1 MSRFKEKKT
10 EEDSVSKRYYG
21 RSAICLLVSTA
32 LNLAVLGLV
41 FYYVPLFYET
51 NDDYGISDMIAKGYP
66 EIGFVNYYFCKILA
80 GIQSYVGETNVF
92 VVSQIIMSFIA
103 MTVFL
108 KVVIERRKSFGEVM
122 VALAA
127 IGILAFDHYSS
138 IQFTKTAG
146 LLMASGL
153 VLLADT
159 YIHERRPFS
168 FAAAICIYYIG
179 TFYRQKGMTPAIA
192 YIGIFMILWWI
203 LNREEFKC
211 KFKDW
216 RRELVL
222 IMGIIVLIV
231 VPFGLDYMS
240 DRANESTAEMK
251 RAREY
256 SAERVKITD
265 YPTYENYEEN
275 KEKYDAIGISE
286 NDLHLIDRWIFDYD
300 GAASLENLKKI
311 NSINED
317 SLANN
322 ISIEDAITKMK
333 AKIHKDVEE
342 RSRLGIH
349 ILIIAMLSAFY
360 VLVTKPKYWVYVP
373 IAILLTASCYVAI
386 IYMGRAQYRAF
397 YVADASAILWI
408 IYSAQ
413 VSNQWSGRV
422 ARVGREILALV
433 LTLGILTFVGPL
445 MSESEEKAD
454 YTEKLIESEE
464 LADYF
469 DSNPEILFI
478 GASTIMQF
486 DKSYL
491 TPLQL
496 PEPERNVAD
505 TGGWESL
512 TPYKL
517 DQLSSFGITNPVRDI
532 VNKENVRYF
541 SDYYRKKLTEY
552 LNKWYGPS
560 MGEIHFVAV
569 DEVDGETVYK
579 VVSDGI

>member
-1 MSRFKEKKT
+1 MSRLKEKKT
-10 EEDSVSKRYYG
+10 EEDSASKRYYG

-122 VALAA
+122 VTLAA

-168 FAAAICIYYIG
+168 FAAATCIYYIG

-240 DRANESTAEMK
+240 DRANESTDEMK

-265 YPTYENYEEN
+265 YPVMDNYEEN
-275 KEKYDAIGISE
+275 KAKFDEIDISE
-286 NDLHLIDRWIFDYD
+286 NDLHLINRWILDYD
-300 GAASLENLKKI
+300 GAASYENLKKI
-311 NSINED
+311 NRINAD
-317 SLANN
+317 TKVAKPSLRRTAG
-322 ISIEDAITKMK
+322 KMK
-333 AKIHKDVEE
+333 RRIMDDMKV
-342 RSRLGIH
+342 RSLSGIH
-349 ILIIAMLSAFY
+349 IFIMMLLSFY
-360 VLVTKPKYWVYVP
+360 LALSNKSKNWIYIFA
-373 IAILLTASCYVAI
+373 IAILTIVCYLAI

-397 YVADASAILWI
+397 YIADVSAIFWLIYAALQGKKWEFRGERIVREVSAIL
-408 IYSAQ
+408 
-413 VSNQWSGRV
+413 VTV
-422 ARVGREILALV
+422 AVASFIGAAVNELNK
-433 LTLGILTFVGPL
+433 
-445 MSESEEKAD
+445 KAD
-454 YTEKLIESEE
+454 YIEKKIEPEE

-469 DSNPEILFI
+469 DSHQDSMFI
-478 GASTIMQF
+478 GASTIMRP

-491 TPLQL
+491 DPTHL
-496 PEPERNVAD
+496 PDPEINVAD
-505 TGGWESL
+505 TGGWETLSS
-512 TPYKL
+512 YKL
-517 DQLSSFGITNPVRDI
+517 DQLKKYNITNPVRDI
-532 VNKENVRYF
+532 VDKENVYYY
-541 SDYYRKKLTEY
+541 SDYYREDLTEY
-552 LNKWYGPS
+552 LNKWYGNKNGTIIFLP
-560 MGEIHFVAV
+560 V
-569 DEVDGETVYK
+569 DEVAGETVYK
-579 VVSDGI
+579 VVAK